1 MQLWHQ
7 ALTEN
12 AMRRGLRVSLGACLG
27 FVFCKF
33 FDLDFG
39 VFFVV
44 TPILLL
50 GAVPTINGDI
60 ARQCLAAAVVCGLE
74 VGLLAAV
81 FSSHPILMTMLAFL
95 LFMYKF
101 ACMSGGRLFL
111 FGSNGVINL
120 SIMLHFASYNSVDL
134 NNMIAVNFWANVL
147 ALLIAVVLVHLIPDL
162 PVRSRAN
169 AEPPVAAP
177 KASHRRRHEALLG
190 ATVATLSF
198 LVFQVFN
205 LNDSLSAQATTL
217 LLLFPLHWNG
227 ALTYARKRVM
237 GVTLGVTF
245 GVMGQLLLYNW
256 SDQLL
261 LVSLLLWIGL
271 LLFSYIHAKEGGV
284 PGFGFGGLT
293 TLGILFGQ
301 YLSPD
306 QDMIFSA
313 LYRVSSIVFAVIV
326 TLFVCYLV
334 HRILNMF
341 SATRFG
347 Y

>member
-12 AMRRGLRVSLGACLG
+12 AMRRGLRVSLGASIG

-44 TPILLL
+44 TPVLLL
-50 GAVPTINGDI
+50 GAVPVMNANI

-74 VGLLAAV
+74 VGLLAAI
-81 FSSHPILMTMLAFL
+81 FSSHPLLMTMLAFL
-95 LFMYKF
+95 LFAYKF

-111 FGSNGVINL
+111 FGSNGLINL
-120 SIMLHFASYNSVDL
+120 SIMLHFASYSSVDL
-134 NNMIAVNFWANVL
+134 NAMIAVNFWANVI
-147 ALLIAVVLVHLIPDL
+147 ALIIAVVLVYLIPDH
-162 PVRSRAN
+162 PVKPEQA
-169 AEPPVAAP
+169 VAAP
-177 KASHRRRHEALLG
+177 AEVPKAGHRRRHEALLG

-198 LVFQVFN
+198 VVFQVFN
-205 LNDSLSAQATTL
+205 LNDSLSAQATTI

-237 GVTLGVTF
+237 GVILGVTF
-245 GVMGQLLLYNW
+245 GVAGQLLLYNW

-261 LVSLLLWIGL
+261 LVSLLLWVGL
-271 LLFSYIHAKEGGV
+271 LMFSYIHAKEGGT

-306 QDMIFSA
+306 QDLIFSA
-313 LYRVSSIVFAVIV
+313 LYRVSSIVFAVV
-326 TLFVCYLV
+326 ATLLVCYLV
-334 HRILNMF
+334 HRLLNMF
-341 SATRFG
+341 EATRFG
-347 Y
+347 H

>member
-50 GAVPTINGDI
+50 GAVPKLNAHV
-60 ARQCLAAAVVCGLE
+60 ARQCVAAAVVCGLE
-74 VGLLAAV
+74 VGLLAAF
-81 FSSHPILMTMLAFL
+81 FSSHPLLMTMLAFL
-95 LFMYKF
+95 LFVYKF

-134 NNMIAVNFWANVL
+134 NNMIAVNFWANIVSLVIAL
-147 ALLIAVVLVHLIPDL
+147 ALVHLIADRPE
-162 PVRSRAN
+162 SAS
-169 AEPPVAAP
+169 AAAP
-177 KASHRRRHEALLG
+177 APAAKANHRRRHEALLG

-198 LVFQVFN
+198 VVFQVFN
-205 LNDSLSAQATTL
+205 LNDSLSAQATTI

-237 GVTLGVTF
+237 GVILGVTF
-245 GVMGQLLLYNW
+245 GVAGQLLLYNW

-261 LVSLLLWIGL
+261 LVSLLLWVGL
-271 LLFSYIHAKEGGV
+271 LMFSYIHAKEGGT

-306 QDMIFSA
+306 QDLIFSA
-313 LYRVSSIVFAVIV
+313 LYRVSSIVFAVV
-326 TLFVCYLV
+326 ATLLVCYLV
-334 HRILNMF
+334 HRLLNMF
-341 SATRFG
+341 EATRFG
-347 Y
+347 H

>member
-7 ALTEN
+7 PLTEN
-12 AMRRGLRVSLGACLG
+12 AMRRGLRVSLGASFG

-33 FDLDFG
+33 FELDFG

-50 GAVPTINGDI
+50 GAVAKINANI
-60 ARQCLAAAVVCGLE
+60 VRQSLAAAVVSGLE
-74 VGLLAAV
+74 VGLLAAI
-81 FSSHPILMTMLAFL
+81 FSSHPLLMTMLAFL
-95 LFMYKF
+95 LFVYKF
-101 ACMSGGRLFL
+101 ACMSGGSLFL
-111 FGSNGVINL
+111 FGSTGVLNL
-120 SIMLHFASYNSVDL
+120 SIMLHFASYSSADL
-134 NNMIAVNFWANVL
+134 NGMIAVNIWANVV
-147 ALLIAVVLVHLIPDL
+147 ALLIALALVHVIPDR
-162 PVRSRAN
+162 PVSPKPA
-169 AEPPVAAP
+169 AAP
-177 KASHRRRHEALLG
+177 AAPVPKPGHRRRHEALLG

-198 LVFQVFN
+198 VVFQVFN

-227 ALTYARKRVM
+227 ALSYARKRVM

-245 GVMGQLLLYNW
+245 GVASQLLLYNW

-271 LLFSYIHAKEGGV
+271 LMFSYVHAKEGGV
-284 PGFGFGGLT
+284 PGLGFGGLT

-301 YLSPD
+301 YLSPN
-306 QDMIFSA
+306 QDIIFSA
-313 LYRVSSIVFAVIV
+313 LYRVSSIVVAVII

-334 HRILNMF
+334 HRILNRF
-341 SATRFG
+341 EATRFG